1 MGNEILDGIRDTVS
15 SSSAVISSS
24 SRWDISMEDVS
35 SSCPDSGLGEEIS
48 MEEMEKILEGYG
60 GIWRDDK
67 LRKLRKLRRL
77 IKFRKLINAIATLE
91 EKEKEKEKEEKE
103 KEKEEKEKVKKEKEK
118 LINAIATLEEKE
130 KEKEKE

>member
-15 SSSAVISSS
+15 SSSAVSSSS

-103 KEKEEKEKVKKEKEK
+103 KEKEKEEKDRVKKEKEK

-130 KEKEKE
+130 KEKE

>member
-15 SSSAVISSS
+15 SSSAVSSSS

-77 IKFRKLINAIATLE
+77 IKFRKLINAIY
-91 EKEKEKEKEEKE
+91 EKEKEKEEKDR
-103 KEKEEKEKVKKEKEK
+103 VKKE
-118 LINAIATLEEKE
+118 
-130 KEKEKE
+130 

>member
-15 SSSAVISSS
+15 SSSAVSSSS

-67 LRKLRKLRRL
+67 LRKLRKLR
-77 IKFRKLINAIATLE
+77 KLINAIATLE

-103 KEKEEKEKVKKEKEK
+103 KEKEKEEKDRVKKEKEK

-130 KEKEKE
+130 KEKE